1 LAASEWTYNRLSQSL
16 KKGEFGSLYCFF
28 GEETFLAER
37 AYQEVVDSL
46 VPEGMRD
53 FNLSIFDAA
62 DCDIARVRDAIETLP
77 MMSPHRLI
85 VLQNAH
91 HLKDRE
97 WEVLQPFLD
106 RPLDGSVLVCLASK
120 IDKRKRYW
128 KRLLDTGIALEC
140 KRPYDNQIPEWIE
153 FLANR
158 HGVKFGVD
166 AAAALQQVV
175 GSNLSDL
182 DGEIRKIAIFCG
194 GQHSKSASSV
204 GRLVDNKV
212 GEKKVIEVSVDDVMK
227 VASRVRLETVFDFAD
242 AVGRNDRARALYCL
256 ANLLDQGQNE
266 IGIIALVARHVRIL
280 RSTIEGLREGLSGQK
295 LAAKAGISPFFVRDY
310 AEQARLWSMSKI
322 DHTLEA
328 LYDTDK
334 ALKTSPIVSHIWLEN
349 FIVRVC
355 G

>member
-1 LAASEWTYNRLSQSL
+1 MAASEWTYNRLSQTL
-16 KKGEFGSLYCFF
+16 KKGEFAPLYCLF
-28 GEETFLAER
+28 GEESFLADR
-37 AYQEVVDSL
+37 AWHEVVDAL

-53 FNLSIFDAA
+53 FNLSIFDGA
-62 DCDIARVRDAIETLP
+62 DCDVARVRDAIETLP
-77 MMSPHRLI
+77 MMSPNR
-85 VLQNAH
+85 VVVVQNAH
-91 HLKDRE
+91 QLKDKE
-97 WEVLQPFLD
+97 WELLQPFID
-106 RPLDGSVLVCLASK
+106 KPLQGSVLVCVANK
-120 IDKRKRYW
+120 IDKRKRHW
-128 KRLLDTGIALEC
+128 KKLLEAGVALEC
-140 KRPYDNQIPEWIE
+140 KRPYDNQIPEWID
-153 FLANR
+153 FLSKR
-158 HGVKFGVD
+158 HGVKFGEE

-182 DGEIRKIAIFCG
+182 DGEIRKIAIYCG
-194 GQHSKSASSV
+194 GQQANGV
-204 GRLVDNKV
+204 GPAGRA
-212 GEKKVIEVSVDDVMK
+212 KKVVEASVDDVMK
-227 VASRVRLETVFDFAD
+227 VASRVKLETVFYFAD

-280 RSTIEGLREGLSGQK
+280 RATMEGLREGLSGQR
-295 LAAKAGISPFFVRDY
+295 LAARAGVSPFFVRDY
-310 AEQARLWSMSKI
+310 AEQARLWSMSKV